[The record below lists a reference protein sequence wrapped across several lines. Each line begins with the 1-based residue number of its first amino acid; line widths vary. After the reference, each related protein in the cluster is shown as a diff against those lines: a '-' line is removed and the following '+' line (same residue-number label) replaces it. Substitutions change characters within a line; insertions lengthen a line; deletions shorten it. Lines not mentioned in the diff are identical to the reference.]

1 MQERF
6 GASIFIELVHPLPEP
21 VALGRVHQQ
30 LNLAA
35 AWADAF
41 DQQATLAH
49 RHHRIVFTV
58 EHQQWGGDAFGEP
71 HRPAPPG
78 AAGSPTSVS
87 VE

>member
-1 MQERF
+1 M
-6 GASIFIELVHPLPEP
+6 
-21 VALGRVHQQ
+21 ALGRVHQQ

-71 HRPAPPG
+71 HRRALEIALG
-78 AAGSPTSVS
+78 AARGRGVAH
-87 VE
+87 ECER